1 MVPLIP
7 RPLPSSSLLLLLHL
21 LLPQAVES
29 PHSSPSSSFRT
40 PRLQRRQNFDTST
53 LSDSVRWTHAL
64 SLAFRSV
71 CVAARSFLV
80 LEFYWTRVCVEMR
93 HVWGVHSFPALTC
106 SSVLSCLSIHSYFS
120 HSSLLSCL
128 KLDKY
133 RDWEQTPYCKFI
145 FHVTWRFFPEQP
157 MYSLR
162 IKTADAFGRHLFYF
176 MNSLRVCARLCLRA
190 ESPRSSAP
198 RKRMKR
204 TTAMHLTRW
213 GRMHL
218 FKFVPLCASSCSS
231 LHLYKYSFARVFVK
245 DGRSIPG
252 HRVVEVTTG
261 THGCVHEICLHPAF
275 GP

>member
-40 PRLQRRQNFDTST
+40 PHLQRRQNFDTNT

-71 CVAARSFLV
+71 GVAVRSFLV
-80 LEFYWTRVCVEMR
+80 LEFYWIRVCVEIR

-106 SSVLSCLSIHSYFS
+106 SSVLSSLCIHSYFS

-145 FHVTWRFFPEQP
+145 FHVTWRFCPEQP

-162 IKTADAFGRHLFYF
+162 IKTADAFGRHLFCF
-176 MNSLRVCARLCLRA
+176 MNSLRVCAPLCVKGRKAPDHRPWGRGWRGRRLC
-190 ESPRSSAP
+190 
-198 RKRMKR
+198 
-204 TTAMHLTRW
+204 
-213 GRMHL
+213 
-218 FKFVPLCASSCSS
+218 
-231 LHLYKYSFARVFVK
+231 
-245 DGRSIPG
+245 I
-252 HRVVEVTTG
+252 
-261 THGCVHEICLHPAF
+261 
-275 GP
+275 